1 MWSNFHTHSHY
12 CDGKGKIRDYLEAA
26 TRVGVGRIGFS
37 SHAPIPFPCT
47 WSMKEDA
54 LPTYLQEINDAA
66 RDFPNLQVYRGLETD
81 YIPGIVSPVTFS
93 HKLDYT
99 IGSIHFVGSHQGKH
113 WEIDNTT
120 DVFKQG
126 LQHIF
131 NNDVRAAV
139 TRYLELTRDM
149 LRISAPDILGHMD
162 KMKVNAQHFGFDE
175 TETWYRNEINTT
187 LDTIAEKNT
196 VVEVNTRGL
205 YKKKSDTTY
214 PSPWILEQLRDRRIR
229 LTISSDAHHP
239 EDLTREFT
247 FTLKLLKD
255 IGIKTLTVLT
265 NKAWKEIPIS
275 EYGPSE

>member
-26 TRVGVGRIGFS
+26 TRAGVDRIGFS

-47 WSMKEDA
+47 WSMKEEA
-54 LPTYLQEINDAA
+54 LAEYLQEINDAA
-66 RDFPNLQVYRGLETD
+66 GDFPKLQVYRGLEID
-81 YIPGIVSPVTFS
+81 YIPGIVSPQTFS
-93 HKLDYT
+93 HQLDYT

-120 DVFKQG
+120 GVFKEG

-131 NNDVRAAV
+131 NNDVRSAV
-139 TRYLELTRDM
+139 TRYLELTREM
-149 LRISAPDILGHMD
+149 LRSSTPDILGHMD
-162 KMKVNAQHFGFDE
+162 KIKVNARDFGFDE
-175 TETWYRNEINTT
+175 NETWYRNEINTT
-187 LDTIAEKNT
+187 LEAIAETNT

-229 LTISSDAHHP
+229 ITISSDAHHP

-247 FTLKLLKD
+247 LTLKLLKD
-255 IGIKTLTVLT
+255 IGIKNITVLT

-275 EYGPSE
+275 EYGPAE